1 MKIKKKNIK
10 KLIKKY
16 QILKMFY
23 LKLVEEENKK
33 GKGNK
38 DLAKINNWIDKQTI
52 ANEIIRDLKEI
63 KFEGEMNKNEC
74 E

>member
-16 QILKMFY
+16 QNLRMFY
-23 LKLVEEENKK
+23 FKLVEEENKK
-33 GKGNK
+33 GKENK
-38 DLAKINNWIDKQTI
+38 NLVKINSWIDKQTI
-52 ANEIIRDLKEI
+52 INEIIRDLKEI